1 MRKRWQQ
8 VRSIILS
15 YLATIIGLPVIYSFL
30 DQQLPIFSGFTDTWR
45 QTIVFTFCE
54 NGQTFIYFLGCYF
67 STLEIMGC
75 FFFFFSRKIKKSKN
89 QKIKSLESWSL
100 LSYYFYIIANF
111 YCYSDNKNRLDWL

>member
-1 MRKRWQQ
+1 MKKRWQQ

-75 FFFFFSRKIKKSKN
+75 FFFLAEKLKNQKIKKSKAL
-89 QKIKSLESWSL
+89 KVGH
-100 LSYYFYIIANF
+100 FFPIIF
-111 YCYSDNKNRLDWL
+111 I